1 LSAQDNKAVVAR
13 LLTAWNDSDF
23 HVIEEELVASHFVNH
38 NPPPVPGIG
47 RDRDGMLAA
56 MRYMRQAFPDGRAE
70 SVNLVAEDDKVVVQD
85 VVRGTHQGEFMG
97 VSATG
102 RQVSFEFIHIFR
114 LADGRIVERWGLVDA
129 MGLMMQLGA
138 IPTPQ
143 AAEAGG

>member
-1 LSAQDNKAVVAR
+1 MLAQDNKAVVER
-13 LLTAWNDSDF
+13 LLSAWNDSDF
-23 HVIEEELVASHFVNH
+23 QVIEEELVASDFVNH

-47 RDRDGMLAA
+47 HDRDGMLAA
-56 MRYMRQAFPDGRAE
+56 MRYMRQAFPDGRAA

-114 LADGRIVERWGLVDA
+114 LAEGRIVERWGLVDA

-138 IPTPQ
+138 IRAPQ
-143 AAEAGG
+143 AAEAG

>member
-1 LSAQDNKAVVAR
+1 MSAQDNKAVVER
-13 LLTAWNDSDF
+13 LLNAWNDSDF
-23 HVIEEELVASHFVNH
+23 QVIEEELVASDFVNH

-70 SVNLVAEDDKVVVQD
+70 SVNLVAEDDRVVVQD

-102 RQVSFEFIHIFR
+102 RQVSFEFVHIFR
-114 LADGRIVERWGLVDA
+114 LAEGRIVERWGLVDA

-138 IPTPQ
+138 IATPQ
-143 AAEAGG
+143 AAAAG

>member
-1 LSAQDNKAVVAR
+1 MSAQDNKAVVER
-13 LLTAWNDSDF
+13 LLNAWNDSDF
-23 HVIEEELVASHFVNH
+23 QVIEEELVASDFVNH

-47 RDRDGMLAA
+47 HDRDGMLAA
-56 MRYMRQAFPDGRAE
+56 MRYMRQAFPDGRAA

-85 VVRGTHQGEFMG
+85 VVRGTHEGEFMG

-114 LADGRIVERWGLVDA
+114 LAEGRIVERWGLVDA

-143 AAEAGG
+143 AAEAG

>member
-13 LLTAWNDSDF
+13 LLNAWNDSDF
-23 HVIEEELVASHFVNH
+23 QVIEEELVASDFVNH

-47 RDRDGMLAA
+47 HDRDGMLAA

-85 VVRGTHQGEFMG
+85 IVRGTHQGEFMG

>member
-1 LSAQDNKAVVAR
+1 MSAQDNKAVVER
-13 LLTAWNDSDF
+13 LLNAWNDSDF
-23 HVIEEELVASHFVNH
+23 QVIEEELVASDFVNH

-47 RDRDGMLAA
+47 HDRDGMLAA
-56 MRYMRQAFPDGRAE
+56 MRYMRQAFPDGRAA

-97 VSATG
+97 VSATE

-114 LADGRIVERWGLVDA
+114 LAEGRIVERWGLVDA

-143 AAEAGG
+143 AAEAG

>member
-13 LLTAWNDSDF
+13 LLNAWNDSDF
-23 HVIEEELVASHFVNH
+23 QVIEEELVASDFVNH

-47 RDRDGMLAA
+47 HDRDGMLAA

-102 RQVSFEFIHIFR
+102 RQVNFEFIHIFR

>member
-1 LSAQDNKAVVAR
+1 MSAQDNKAVVER
-13 LLTAWNDSDF
+13 LLNAWNDSDF
-23 HVIEEELVASHFVNH
+23 QVIEEELVASDFVNH

-47 RDRDGMLAA
+47 HDRDGMLAA
-56 MRYMRQAFPDGRAE
+56 MRYMRQAFPDGRAA

-114 LADGRIVERWGLVDA
+114 LAEGRIVERWGLVDA

-143 AAEAGG
+143 AAEAG

>member
-1 LSAQDNKAVVAR
+1 MSAQDNKAVVER
-13 LLTAWNDSDF
+13 LLNAWNDSDF
-23 HVIEEELVASHFVNH
+23 QVIEEELVASDFVNH

-70 SVNLVAEDDKVVVQD
+70 TVNLVAEDDKVVVQD
-85 VVRGTHQGEFMG
+85 VVRGTHHGEFMG
-97 VSATG
+97 MSATG
-102 RQVSFEFIHIFR
+102 RQVNFEFVHIFR
-114 LADGRIVERWGLVDA
+114 LAEGRIVERWGLVDA

-143 AAEAGG
+143 AAEAG